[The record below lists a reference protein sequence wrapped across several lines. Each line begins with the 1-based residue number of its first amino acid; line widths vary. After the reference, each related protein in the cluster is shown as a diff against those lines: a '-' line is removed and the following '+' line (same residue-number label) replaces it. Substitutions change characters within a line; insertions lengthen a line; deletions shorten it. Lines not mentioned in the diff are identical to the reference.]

1 VVGTRG
7 TMPKETIEALQG
19 IKISD
24 PMTFLTIS
32 LIALRSSVNTYHTFI
47 DYDAHPGPEGYG

>member
-1 VVGTRG
+1 
-7 TMPKETIEALQG
+7 MPKETIEALQG